1 MILHT
6 GNRTD
11 IPAFYS
17 EWFYNRIRD
26 GYVLVRNPYNEKSVT
41 RYRLLPEIVD
51 LIVFCTKNP
60 SPMLKDFDLL
70 REFGQLW
77 YVTITAYGKGIEP
90 GVPDKNEVIC
100 AFKELSRRT
109 GKDACVWRYD
119 PVLVYEKY
127 TVAQHIRSFEKI
139 CVELSGFTDTCVIS
153 FVELYEKVKA
163 NFPELRAV
171 SIEEQKM
178 LCASFSKIAM
188 DYGMRVKLCGKSL
201 LDDSQLLSYGI
212 DASGCMTESVMEK
225 ALHSPI
231 NIPAHKPSR
240 KECSCY
246 LGFDI
251 GAYNTCAHFCR
262 YCYANSNR
270 EKVLFN
276 MKAHDLLSPFLIGN
290 KKADDEIH
298 DAVQFSFKSGQ
309 MEMF

>member
-17 EWFYNRIRD
+17 EWFYNRIRE
-26 GYVLVRNPYNEKSVT
+26 GYVLVRNPYNEKFVT
-41 RYRLLPEIVD
+41 RYKLLPEIID

-60 SPMLKDFDLL
+60 APMLKDFELL
-70 REFGQLW
+70 GKFGQLW

-90 GVPDKNEVIC
+90 GVPDKNEVIR
-100 AFKELSRRT
+100 AFKELSLRL

-139 CVELSGFTDTCVIS
+139 CQTLSGFTDTCVIS

-163 NFPELRAV
+163 NFPELRCV
-171 SIEEQKM
+171 SLEEQRT
-178 LCASFSKIAM
+178 LCAAFSEIASG
-188 DYGMRVKLCGKSL
+188 YGMRIKLCGKSL
-201 LDDSQLLSYGI
+201 LNNAQLLSYGV
-212 DASGCMTESVMEK
+212 DTSGCMTEEVMEK
-225 ALHSPI
+225 ALKVPF
-231 NIPAHKPSR
+231 NIPPYKSAR

-251 GAYNTCAHFCR
+251 GAYNSCAHFCR

-270 EKVLFN
+270 EKVLAN
-276 MKAHDLLSPFLIGN
+276 MKVHDPCSPFLIGN
-290 KKADDEIH
+290 KKTDDEIH
-298 DAVQFSFKSGQ
+298 DAVQFSFKTGQ
-309 MEMF
+309 IEMF